1 MSRRVDS
8 IRAMNTEE
16 LAELLD
22 DIADDAFQLA
32 HDDEHLP
39 TYPIDKASFFA
50 WLLEEVD
57 E

>member
-22 DIADDAFQLA
+22 DISDDAFELGN
-32 HDDEHLP
+32 DDEHILK
-39 TYPIDKASFFA
+39 YPCSASEYSA